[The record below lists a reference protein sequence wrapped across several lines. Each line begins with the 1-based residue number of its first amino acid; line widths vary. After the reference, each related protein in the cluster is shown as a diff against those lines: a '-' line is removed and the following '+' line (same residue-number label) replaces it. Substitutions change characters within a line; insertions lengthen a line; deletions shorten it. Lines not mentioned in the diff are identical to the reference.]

1 MIMLHMDDTVDEED
15 VLMIL
20 MSWKYKTRV
29 RKSRSR
35 GDDFS
40 PKFRF
45 RRAADNR
52 ELKQLRR
59 RQQQERHK
67 FAYLTMKNSIFAR
80 FARAVFI
87 F

>member
-1 MIMLHMDDTVDEED
+1 MDDTVDEED

-29 RKSRSR
+29 CKSLSS

-59 RQQQERHK
+59 RRQQERKQIGIFDNEKQYFCTLRTCIFHL
-67 FAYLTMKNSIFAR
+67 LTF
-80 FARAVFI
+80 
-87 F
+87 